1 MLIKKLLTSLVT
13 HVVLLGILVAAFS
26 PIMKAQG
33 LVSSGIAGGITDQS
47 GRSIPNV
54 TVTAVHVPTNTTY
67 TAVTG
72 PNGRFRFS
80 GLRVGGP
87 YTISAAASGYDI
99 NTVENVTTALGD
111 DAEVTLIANSDV
123 VKLEKM
129 VVAAAANELD
139 PNATGSGS
147 VLNARGVL
155 NQPTSNRSFADMM
168 KTNPFVSIRAFP
180 QITALGMNNRYNS
193 ITLDG
198 ARLNDQFGLSSS
210 GLASLKNPF
219 SLDAIENFSIT
230 LTPYDVT
237 QSGFAGASVNVVS
250 KSGTNQFHGSSYYI
264 YSSSKWQGKDL
275 SGTNIGK
282 RPATFYERT
291 YGFTLGGPI
300 LKDRLF
306 FFLNYE
312 KYENP
317 GSGPL
322 DAGFKPDSNAL
333 SLINTQVSALP
344 SKPDLGTFG
353 TGAPTLLTDEKRLLK
368 VDWNI
373 SKDHRLTV
381 RYSRTQGTQPMSPNF
396 RSTGLSTPIPTGVS
410 TTGYVNGVTSFN
422 SNFYDLGVDEK
433 VWASQL
439 FSSWTPDLK
448 TEFAFSKNDT
458 NGLRSTPVNF
468 PEIIIRNVPTDT
480 GVSTGTAMLLGTDV
494 SSMGNGVI
502 LNEISYSGNAT
513 YNWRDFTFKTG
524 FDREESDFNNLFRN
538 GSYGVFVYDY
548 SPTLNLANDKPVGF
562 VRGVASANFPAT
574 DVSRLEQTGYFLQ
587 AKWEPTQR
595 FNVTLGLRYDVLG
608 SPIAPTFNPDFSTAF
623 ASLVPNIRN
632 DTTIDGSSRLAP
644 RLSFNYAIDRERNI
658 QLRGG
663 LGVFLGRNPWVWISN
678 SYGNAGF
685 GRFTIPLTSANSP
698 TLGQYLGG
706 TFTNSDPAF
715 KFDAAS
721 PFGTTNL
728 PANAGTSDVNF
739 LAPDLELPTNLRGN
753 LAVDVRVQKLDAT
766 FSVEYIHT
774 DVMKAMFYDNINLV
788 AAGKGTDGRTYFRRQ
803 RMVNGSVTDVPLG
816 TPSPS
821 GTTVNTYS
829 LGFGRALRL
838 SNVDVGSSDY
848 VAFVLDR
855 PFKNGWA
862 YNVAYTRGRATEAQP
877 AGSSTAGSNWG
888 FNIVFNQGAVEETR
902 SDYEIRDR
910 IQASI
915 SKEFNY
921 FKNYKTTA
929 TLYYE
934 GRSGQPFSY
943 VYAGD
948 LNFDGNSANDAIAVP
963 TDASDARFN
972 FASMSSAQQTAYFA
986 FLKAS
991 GLSNYAGAYAPRNAF
1006 IGPWQNRLDLH
1017 FSQEIKVTGP
1027 VRIELFAD
1035 FVNFGSWLSKGLF
1048 NYVETLGA
1056 TSTNSNQ
1063 NRVLGNASYG
1073 ADGRIIPT
1081 ITLNADG
1088 TLSIPTNSQFLPN
1101 NADARWRIVA
1111 GARLRF

>member
-1 MLIKKLLTSLVT
+1 MFIKTLTSLLT
-13 HVVLLGILVAAFS
+13 KSILIAVLGMAFTPLVR
-26 PIMKAQG
+26 AQG
-33 LVSSGIAGGITDQS
+33 LVSSGIAGSISDES
-47 GRSIPNV
+47 GRAISNA
-54 TVTAVHVPTNTTY
+54 TVTAVHVPTNSAY
-67 TAVTG
+67 TAVSG

-87 YTISAAASGYDI
+87 YTVSAVSPGSTIAA
-99 NTVENVTTALGD
+99 VEDVITALGEE
-111 DAEVTLIANSDV
+111 AEVSLIADTGV
-123 VKLEKM
+123 VKMEKL
-129 VVAAAANELD
+129 VVAVSTNELD
-139 PNATGSGS
+139 PNATGAGTVVNS
-147 VLNARGVL
+147 RGIL
-155 NQPTSNRSFADMM
+155 NQPSSNRSFADII
-168 KTNPFVSIRAFP
+168 KTNPFVSMRAFP

-198 ARLNDQFGLSSS
+198 ARLNDQFGLASS
-210 GLASLKNPF
+210 GLSSLKNPF
-219 SLDAIENFSIT
+219 SLDAIENFSVT

-237 QSGFAGASVNVVS
+237 QSGFAGASINVVS
-250 KSGTNQFHGSSYYI
+250 KSGTNELHGSAYYL
-264 YSSSKWQGKDL
+264 YSSSKWQGRDL
-275 SGTNIGK
+275 SGTNANL
-282 RPATFYERT
+282 RPAKFYERT

-306 FFLNYE
+306 FFFNFE
-312 KYENP
+312 KYDNP

-322 DAGFKPDSNAL
+322 EAGFKPDSNAL
-333 SLINTQVSALP
+333 SVINAQVSALP
-344 SKPDLGTFG
+344 GKPDLGTFG
-353 TGAPTLLTDEKRLLK
+353 KGAPTLLTDEKRLLK
-368 VDWNI
+368 LDWNI
-373 SKDHRLTV
+373 SRDHRLTV
-381 RYSRTQGTQPMSPNF
+381 RYSRTEGTQPFSPNF
-396 RSTGLSTPIPTGVS
+396 RATGLSTPVPTGVS
-410 TTGYVNGVTSFN
+410 TTGFVNGVTSFN

-439 FSSWTPDLK
+439 FSNWTPDLK

-458 NGLRSTPVNF
+458 NALRTTPVIF

-513 YNWRDFTFKTG
+513 YNWRDVTFKTG
-524 FDREESDFNNLFRN
+524 FDREETDFNNLFRS

-548 SPTLNLANDKPVGF
+548 SPTLNLSNDKPVGF

-574 DVSRLEQTGYFLQ
+574 DVSKLEQTGYFLQ

-608 SPIAPTFNPDFSTAF
+608 SPIAPTYNAAFSTAF
-623 ASLVPNIRN
+623 ESLVPGIRN

-644 RLSFNYAIDRERNI
+644 RLSFNYAIDKERNI
-658 QLRGG
+658 QVRGG
-663 LGVFLGRNPWVWISN
+663 VGVFLGRNPWVWISN

-685 GRFTIPLTSANSP
+685 GRFTVPRPSATAP
-698 TLGQYLGG
+698 TLGQYLSGS
-706 TFTNSDPAF
+706 FTETDSAF
-715 KFDAAS
+715 KFDVAD
-721 PFGTTNL
+721 PFGKTNL
-728 PANAGTSDVNF
+728 SANTGTSDVNF

-766 FSVEYIHT
+766 FSIEYIHT
-774 DVMKAMFYDNINLV
+774 DVMKAMFYENLNLV
-788 AAGKGTDGRTYFRRQ
+788 AAGKGADNRTYFRR
-803 RMVNGSVTDVPLG
+803 RLAGADIPLG
-816 TPSPS
+816 TASPT

-829 LGFGRALRL
+829 SGFGRALRL
-838 SNVDVGSSDY
+838 RNVDAGSSDY
-848 VAFVLDR
+848 VAFILNR

-862 YNVAYTRGRATEAQP
+862 YNVAYTRGRSIEAQP

-888 FNIVFNQGAVEETR
+888 FNIVFNQGTVEETR

-910 IQASI
+910 VQASI
-915 SKEFNY
+915 SKELSY
-921 FKNYKTTA
+921 FKNYKTTV
-929 TLYYE
+929 TLGYE
-934 GRSGQPFSY
+934 GRTGQPYSY
-943 VYAGD
+943 VYSGD
-948 LNFDGNSANDAIAVP
+948 LNFDGNSANDAVAVP
-963 TDASDARFN
+963 TDANDPRFN
-972 FASMSSAQQTAYFA
+972 FINMSSVQQSAYFA
-986 FLKAS
+986 FLKSS
-991 GLSNYAGAYAPRNAF
+991 GLSAYAGGYAPRNSF

-1035 FVNFGSWLSKGLF
+1035 FTNFGNWLSKDLF
-1048 NYVETLGA
+1048 NYVETLNA

-1081 ITLNADG
+1081 ATIGADG
-1088 TLSIPTNSQFLPN
+1088 TLTVPINSQFLPN